1 MHDRR
6 EAIAA
11 GSRVSHDGSPRR
23 AVLVVGGYGS
33 VGSRIC
39 RALGERGDLD
49 VVVAGRNLIK
59 AERLARSIGGR
70 AVLIDLD
77 DPRTWKQA
85 CHGIDWV
92 VMCMDQEDLAF
103 VAFLVA
109 HGIHYADITANDAFL
124 RGVEGLAPWRSAA
137 LVSLGLAPGL
147 TNIMA
152 AWCAARL
159 DRIER
164 IDIGLLFGLGDRHG
178 DAAIDWMAGQVFDKH
193 RDRRVAPMDFGFG
206 EGRRTLHAVDF
217 SDQHS
222 LGRTLPVDAAW
233 TGVAFESPLAT
244 AALFALGR
252 VFAGSRLVRGV
263 TTALFKR
270 LRFGSSLCNA
280 SVRVSGWSK
289 GEPVAL
295 SVHFSG
301 TEEALVTARLAALQ
315 IGEFLAGPVAPG
327 LYHVHQ
333 ALDAEAVLEAVVAR
347 GIGEISFGPMET
359 RVQPAS

>member
-1 MHDRR
+1 MHARQEVT
-6 EAIAA
+6 EAGA
-11 GSRVSHDGSPRR
+11 GGLRHGSPRR
-23 AVLVVGGYGS
+23 TVLVVGGYGS
-33 VGSRIC
+33 VGSHIC
-39 RALGERGDLD
+39 RALGERGDVD
-49 VVVAGRNLIK
+49 VVVAGRNVAK

-70 AVLIDLD
+70 AALLDLD
-77 DPRTWKQA
+77 DPRSWTQA
-85 CHGIDWV
+85 CQGIDWV
-92 VMCMDQEDLAF
+92 VMCMDQTDLAF
-103 VAFLVA
+103 VAFLFTR
-109 HGIHYADITANDAFL
+109 GIHYADITANDAFL
-124 RGVEGLAPWRSAA
+124 RGVERLAPWRSAA
-137 LVSLGLAPGL
+137 LVSVGLAPGL

-178 DAAIDWMAGQVFDKH
+178 DAAIDWMAGQVFDRH
-193 RDRRVAPMDFGFG
+193 RDRRVAVLDFGFG

-244 AALFALGR
+244 AALFTLGR

-280 SVRVSGWSK
+280 SVRVSGWSQ

-301 TEEALVTARLAALQ
+301 AVEALVTARLAALQ
-315 IGEFLAGPVAPG
+315 IEHFLAGPVATG
-327 LYHVHQ
+327 LHHVHQ
-333 ALDAEAVLEAVVAR
+333 VLDAKAVLEAVAAR
-347 GIGEISFGPMET
+347 GIGEISFGPVET
-359 RVQPAS
+359 RGAG